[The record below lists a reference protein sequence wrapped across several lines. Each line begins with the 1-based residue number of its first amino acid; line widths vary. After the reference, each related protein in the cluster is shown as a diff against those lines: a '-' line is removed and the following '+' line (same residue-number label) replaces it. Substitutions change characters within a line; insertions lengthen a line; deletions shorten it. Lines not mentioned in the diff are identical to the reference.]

1 MLAMNMKDS
10 VLELAKIRGGDQGA
24 AKALNDKLFQDGRAS
39 QSEVNQYSIS
49 VIFMNT
55 LKQYFLGMHIR
66 STL

>member
-1 MLAMNMKDS
+1 MNMKDS

-24 AKALNDKLFQDGRAS
+24 AKALNDKLFQDGVAS
-39 QSEVNQYSIS
+39 QAEVNQYSTS
-49 VIFMNT
+49 VTSTNT